1 MWYADLHTGLTPGT
15 GETSMTSF
23 TRRVLPCSLAAVAAS
38 GAHASLNLL
47 PLGPQLGT
55 HVGNLVSGGSFEAG
69 PPNAVVYWAT
79 GTSGTPLVV
88 PPGWTSSGGPINYAR
103 WGHDSLVP
111 LNIANSAVIPDGV
124 KALYFG
130 NAQGGQ
136 VNVAPI
142 FNPSG
147 EVTFASTPTV
157 STSVGAPV
165 ILSQTIP
172 THLTPAPSYLL
183 SFWVSG
189 EAAYFGA
196 NPYDGIF
203 GMRLTNTQA
212 GDPMRYFAVPAGGGL
227 YGDQLRLE
235 FDFTP
240 LNPALPVTVEFYNW
254 GHFNLGP
261 FGGGGTTELVLDDV
275 IVNPLPSPGAAGL
288 ALVAGGMLACRRRR

>member
-1 MWYADLHTGLTPGT
+1 
-15 GETSMTSF
+15 MTSL
-23 TRRVLPCSLAAVAAS
+23 TRRVVPCALAAFAAT

-103 WGHDSLVP
+103 WGHDSLSP

-147 EVTFASTPTV
+147 EVTFASPPTV
-157 STSVGAPV
+157 MTTVGAPV
-165 ILSQTIP
+165 ILSQTVP
-172 THLTPAPSYLL
+172 THLTPAPNYLL

-189 EAAYFGA
+189 ENAYFGGGA
-196 NPYDGIF
+196 YDGIF
-203 GMRLTNTQA
+203 GLRVTNTQA
-212 GDPMRYFAVPAGGGL
+212 GDPMRYFAVPAGAGL
-227 YGDQLRLE
+227 GAYGDQIRFE

-240 LNPALPVTVEFYNW
+240 LNPSLPVTVEFYNW

-261 FGGGGTTELVLDDV
+261 FGMGGTTELVLDDV
-275 IVNPLPSPGAAGL
+275 IVNPLPSPGAAGVG
-288 ALVAGGMLACRRRR
+288 LVVVGWMGTRRKRA